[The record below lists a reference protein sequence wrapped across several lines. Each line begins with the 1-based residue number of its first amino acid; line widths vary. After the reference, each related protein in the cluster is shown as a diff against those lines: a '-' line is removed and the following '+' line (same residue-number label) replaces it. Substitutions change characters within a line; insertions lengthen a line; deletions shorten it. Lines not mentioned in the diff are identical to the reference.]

1 MPAAKKLRVA
11 SEKYEAK
18 AKEKERKELYANFTF
33 LERRITQIYMY
44 ISHTHTYRHT
54 FLFLLLLFFRWLD
67 PLRGRKMA
75 PEQQQ
80 QPARCGGDGAKM
92 IILK

>member
-18 AKEKERKELYANFTF
+18 AKENERKELYANFTF

-44 ISHTHTYRHT
+44 ISHKHTHTHISFPFT
-54 FLFLLLLFFRWLD
+54 SFFFRWLD

-75 PEQQQ
+75 PGQQ
-80 QPARCGGDGAKM
+80 QPARCGGCGAKM

>member
-44 ISHTHTYRHT
+44 ISHTQTHISFPFTS
-54 FLFLLLLFFRWLD
+54 FFFGGSTHSGAEKWRQNNNN
-67 PLRGRKMA
+67 LRGV
-75 PEQQQ
+75 E
-80 QPARCGGDGAKM
+80 
-92 IILK
+92 

>member
-18 AKEKERKELYANFTF
+18 AKENERKELYANFTF

-44 ISHTHTYRHT
+44 ISHKHTHTHT
-54 FLFLLLLFFRWLD
+54 FPFLLLLFFSV
-67 PLRGRKMA
+67 
-75 PEQQQ
+75 
-80 QPARCGGDGAKM
+80 ARPTQGQKNGARTTTTCEVCGGCGAKM